1 MFNYFQF
8 MGDVSNI
15 SRFQVERGNEKNKF
29 KNSPLRKLFRM
40 LE

>member
-8 MGDVSNI
+8 MGDVFSNI

-29 KNSPLRKLFRM
+29 KNSP
-40 LE
+40 